1 MPKVI
6 KTLTT
11 CWCLL
16 IIAALILIDKK
27 QNEDSNEIT
36 EVENEDISF
45 YDLIKD
51 RKFICLYIMNFSSV
65 FYGYILI
72 GQYKIFASKHIKD
85 DMFLTLVG
93 SIASIFGSLRFIWS
107 LLLDCQF
114 TYVNVYGTLC
124 II

>member
-72 GQYKIFASKHIKD
+72 G
-85 DMFLTLVG
+85 
-93 SIASIFGSLRFIWS
+93 
-107 LLLDCQF
+107 
-114 TYVNVYGTLC
+114 
-124 II
+124 